1 MKSTSRNREPVV
13 LRARDNITERW
24 VEVPSIGVMG
34 SGMNDPA
41 APAENSV
48 GSLIP
53 SARKIVIEP
62 NFPTLCC

>member
-1 MKSTSRNREPVV
+1 M
-13 LRARDNITERW
+13 RDNITERS

-34 SGMNDPA
+34 SGMNDLE

-62 NFPTLCC
+62 NFPMRCCWCLLLLAFVG